1 MGPLDKLWLLLVLA
15 HRNLFSHRVKTVL
28 VGAILVFGTMLVV
41 MGTALIDSIERAMER
56 SITASVAGH
65 LQVYSSK
72 GKDDLSLFGSGFM
85 GADDIGRID
94 DFTKVQEALST
105 VPNIAAVV
113 PMGIDMASVTAP
125 GDLERSLEALR
136 LAVRE
141 ADKQRQDQLRVQVR
155 ELLAQ
160 MKQERKNS
168 MAVTSDTK
176 ELEADIEIIDRG
188 RSEALWQDFDS
199 EPLSVLEY
207 LDTKVAPLAE
217 EGRMMYFRYLGTDLD
232 LFVDHFDRFE
242 IVKGDKIPPH
252 TRGFMFNE
260 RYYER
265 MVKHKVARRL
275 DWFEREL
282 HEKRRTIAE
291 YPGLD
296 GRVRRL
302 SRQYRRIT
310 YQLDEAESLDLTK
323 KLQAYLPGVEGD
335 LPKLLSS
342 FLTITDANFDERYA
356 WFYEHIAPMLDMYA
370 VDVGDVMTL
379 RAYTRSG
386 FLKALNIK
394 LYGVFR
400 YKGLE
405 KSDLASG
412 HSLVDMLTFREL
424 YGLMTDAKKAE
435 LAEIKAEV
443 GLQDVGAE
451 DAEAAFFGGDEDVVA
466 EADNSDFDEFAG
478 VNFGQ
483 GAGQTDVS
491 ATFTQ
496 GEVNRG
502 LALNAAVVLKDRT
515 QLQTSQAAVQKALDD
530 AGLSMKVVDWQ
541 KAAGLVGQFILVI
554 RGVLY
559 VAILIIFVVAVVII
573 NNSMVM
579 ATMER
584 VTEIGTMRA
593 IGAGRRLV
601 LIMFM
606 LETMVLGGLA
616 GLLGAGFGVGI
627 ISFLSTNGLPA
638 PSNELIFLF
647 GGPRLFP
654 TISTSNVVMGLVAI
668 VLVSLIS
675 TLYPAFIATRIQPI
689 MAMRAED

>member
-1 MGPLDKLWLLLVLA
+1 MGPLDKIWLLLVLA
-15 HRNLFSHRVKTVL
+15 LRNLFSHRVKSL
-28 VGAILVFGTMLVV
+28 IVGAILVFGTMLVV

-56 SITASVAGH
+56 SITASVAGN
-65 LQVYSSK
+65 LQIYSSK
-72 GKDDLSLFGSGFM
+72 GKDELALFGSGFM

-94 DFTKVQEALST
+94 DFTKVQQALSK
-105 VPNIAAVV
+105 VPNIEAVV

-125 GDLERSLEALR
+125 GDLERSLEGLR
-136 LAVRE
+136 AAVRQQDT
-141 ADKQRQDQLRVQVR
+141 ARQGKLRTQVK
-155 ELLAQ
+155 ELLGQ

-168 MAVTSDTK
+168 VAVSKDAK
-176 ELEADIEIIDRG
+176 DFEADLALIDKG
-188 RSEALWQDFDS
+188 LSEELWTEFQTD
-199 EPLSVLEY
+199 PLQVLEY
-207 LDTKVAPLAE
+207 LDTKVAPLSE

-232 LFVDHFDRFE
+232 LYMDHFDRFE
-242 IVKGDKIPPH
+242 IVKGEPIPPH

-260 RYYER
+260 RFYER
-265 MVKHKVARRL
+265 IVKHKVARRL
-275 DWFEREL
+275 DWFSREL
-282 HEKRRTIAE
+282 HDNHRTIAE

-296 GRVRRL
+296 ARVRQL
-302 SRQYRRIT
+302 SRQHRLIT
-310 YQLDEAESLDLTK
+310 YQLDAAESERLTK
-323 KLQAYLPGVEGD
+323 ELQAYLPDAEGG
-335 LPKLLSS
+335 LSELLAE

-356 WFYEHIAPMLDMYA
+356 WFYAHIAPCLEMYA
-370 VDVGDVMTL
+370 VNVGDVMTL

-412 HSLVDMLTFREL
+412 FSLVDMLTFREL
-424 YGLMTDAKKAE
+424 YGLMTDAKKEE

-443 GLQDVGAE
+443 GLADVAAA
-451 DAEAAFFGGDEDVVA
+451 DAEAAFFGEDSEVVA
-466 EADNSDFDEFAG
+466 ASGNSTFDEFEGVDLSASAAG
-478 VNFGQ
+478 
-483 GAGQTDVS
+483 ADVS
-491 ATFTQ
+491 ATFAQ
-496 GEVNRG
+496 GEVDHG

-515 QLQTSQAAVQKALDD
+515 QLKKSQAEVSAALEA

-593 IGAGRRLV
+593 IGAGRGLV
-601 LIMFM
+601 LVMFM

-616 GLLGAGFGVGI
+616 GLTGAGLGVGLI
-627 ISFLSTNGLPA
+627 TYLSSHGLPA

-647 GGPRLFP
+647 GGPKLFP
-654 TISTSNVVMGLVAI
+654 SIAASNIVTGLVVI